1 MTPPFDASTHPIP
14 PIIHFIWVGP
24 KPIPDFALDNIIA
37 WADNL
42 FWRRSKA
49 DDPRPL
55 SWDARTGYALV
66 HTDSREA
73 ETQIRNAL
81 ARRVLE
87 KAGPQQEHDPNS
99 NPLAS
104 ISVATTD
111 PINRRLYDNIGRYVE
126 PHAVWAARS
135 DILRLEILARYGGV
149 YMDLD
154 LIPLPSP
161 QETLPHLLT
170 GVSLAFADERNQAD
184 KLDLPMACNGNY
196 FIAAKPNHPALWTA
210 VRELE
215 SNVVLNKGRVL
226 VATGP
231 HYVFR
236 HLTRHSDCVLF
247 PWQLFNPCKPRHDW
261 KKVTQWPPHAVA
273 NHCFEGTWYDQTKTE
288 PNLDE

>member
-1 MTPPFDASTHPIP
+1 MPALTLRSDTSTHPIP

-37 WADNL
+37 WAATFDSPGSAL
-42 FWRRSKA
+42 
-49 DDPRPL
+49 PRPTL
-55 SWDARTGYALV
+55 SWGKRIGELLI
-66 HTDSREA
+66 HTDTKENADAIIKAFRERHPRHCA
-73 ETQIRNAL
+73 FDRI
-81 ARRVLE
+81 
-87 KAGPQQEHDPNS
+87 
-99 NPLAS
+99 
-104 ISVATTD
+104 TTIVTE

-135 DILRLEILARYGGV
+135 DILRLEILAQYGGV

-154 LIPLPSP
+154 LIPLNQIERP
-161 QETLPHLLT
+161 TLLSDLLT

-210 VRELE
+210 VREIE

-236 HLTRHSDCVLF
+236 QLTRHSDCVLF

-261 KKVTQWPPHAVA
+261 KKVKTWPPHAVA